1 MRLQAADEAA
11 AGASVIRLVPHVD
24 RGSSQGD
31 TDLERSHL
39 VTFLTGWG
47 GRGGG
52 HMMLGRVIQCHLP
65 SSWSR
70 CF

>member
-11 AGASVIRLVPHVD
+11 AGASLIRLVPHVD

-47 GRGGG
+47 RRGGG
-52 HMMLGRVIQCHLP
+52 VA
-65 SSWSR
+65 
-70 CF
+70 